1 MAAGSAVIHVS
12 AMSVMF
18 GKVSEKMAEV
28 GDGSAHTCVARYG
41 GLPGMDR
48 WKSRGRRPRADS
60 GDA

>member
-28 GDGSAHTCVARYG
+28 GKWGMAARIPV
-41 GLPGMDR
+41 LRDM
-48 WKSRGRRPRADS
+48 AV
-60 GDA
+60 